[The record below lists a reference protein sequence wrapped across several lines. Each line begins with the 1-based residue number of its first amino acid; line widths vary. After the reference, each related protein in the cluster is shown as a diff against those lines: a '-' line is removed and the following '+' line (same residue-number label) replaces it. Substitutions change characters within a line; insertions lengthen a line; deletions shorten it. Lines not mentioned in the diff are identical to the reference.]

1 MKMKFRIRQA
11 EKNALCENAPEFKKI
26 AENAQLHDFECD
38 QDLFHA
44 LALSIVSQQLS
55 LRAADAVFRK
65 IESRLKRIDAERI
78 LLASQEELRACG
90 LSFRKIEYLKGVA
103 EAKLSGRLEYD
114 DFAKKTDAEA
124 IEELVKLK
132 GIGVWTAEML
142 LIFSLGRP
150 DVLSFRDLGIRKGIM
165 LLNGWS
171 DLDEERFEKFRRR
184 CSPYGTLASLLLW
197 KLKDGGLNLL

>member
-1 MKMKFRIRQA
+1 MKFRIRQA
-11 EKNALCENAPEFKKI
+11 EKDALCRNVPAFKTI
-26 AENAQLHDFECD
+26 AEQAELSEFECD

-65 IESRLKRIDAERI
+65 LESSLKCIDAERI
-78 LLASQEELRACG
+78 LAASPEDLRACG
-90 LSFRKIEYLKGVA
+90 LSFRKIEYLKGIA
-103 EAKLSGRLEYD
+103 AAKLAGHLEYE
-114 DFAKKTDAEA
+114 DFAKKSDEEA

-142 LIFSLGRP
+142 LIFSFGRP

-165 LLNGWS
+165 LLNG
-171 DLDEERFEKFRRR
+171 
-184 CSPYGTLASLLLW
+184 
-197 KLKDGGLNLL
+197 